1 LDDPLMTSYFTDLFT
16 PETWEAFRK
25 HGATVSGFRDRQR
38 KTAERIKPGDR
49 LLCYLV
55 RLSRW
60 CGVLEVLSG
69 PYIDSSPIFSD
80 PDPFVVRFA
89 VRPEVLLE
97 LDRSIP
103 IFEQSIWSELS
114 LTRDMQVR
122 SFGWAQQAKLR
133 SSLMALSMADGELLT
148 AALLRQ
154 AENQNEHPLTAQDYA
169 RLGRKHSVRT
179 VDREVIVEVPEKVE
193 NSELSAPDDEFR
205 ESHRV
210 QATLA
215 RIGG

>member
-1 LDDPLMTSYFTDLFT
+1 
-16 PETWEAFRK
+16 
-25 HGATVSGFRDRQR
+25 VQ
-38 KTAERIKPGDR
+38 
-49 LLCYLV
+49 
-55 RLSRW
+55 
-60 CGVLEVLSG
+60 SG

-80 PDPFVVRFA
+80 PDPFIVRFA
-89 VRPEVLLE
+89 VRSEVLLD

-103 IFEQSIWSELS
+103 IFEPSLWSELS

-133 SSLMALSMADGELLT
+133 SSLMALSTADGELLT
-148 AALLRQ
+148 AALSRQ
-154 AENQNEHPLTAQDYA
+154 AQDQREYPFTAQDQA
-169 RLGRKHSVRT
+169 RLGRKNSIRT

-193 NSELSAPDDEFR
+193 EPEAPETPKQPAQDEEFR

-215 RIGG
+215 RIGAEMDFRIWVPRTDRHKVLDQVPTGCIARSSMSCLSTMMTRR